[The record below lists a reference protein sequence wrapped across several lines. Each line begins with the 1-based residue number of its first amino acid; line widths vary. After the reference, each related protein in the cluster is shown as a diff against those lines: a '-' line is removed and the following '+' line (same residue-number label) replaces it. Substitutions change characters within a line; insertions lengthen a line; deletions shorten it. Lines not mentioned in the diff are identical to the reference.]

1 MLKNYLIHLKKNK
14 AILPGY
20 VSKDW
25 GKRHKRPTFRAKLD
39 IEQYTKIIINF
50 ILHYNKN
57 FYMKNYIRDKDMVV
71 DNVKPTPIELWKWGV
86 KNRAGN

>member
-1 MLKNYLIHLKKNK
+1 MFQKIGKK
-14 AILPGY
+14 GT
-20 VSKDW
+20 KDPRL
-25 GKRHKRPTFRAKLD
+25 GAKLD